1 MADRANVGV
10 DDAATAPG
18 LRPTRLFGTTTSGSA
33 GFRRVEGPS
42 ADQLWHDGPP
52 VARAGCIVGR
62 IGVIRTGIFR
72 LVSAYA
78 R

>member
-1 MADRANVGV
+1 MADPRERWRG
-10 DDAATAPG
+10 DAATALG
-18 LRPTRLFGTTTSGSA
+18 LRRTWRFGATTSGSA
-33 GFRRVEGPS
+33 GLRCVEGPV

-52 VARAGCIVGR
+52 VAKAGCIVGR
-62 IGVIRTGIFR
+62 IGVIRTEIFR